1 MRRSGVILSGDL
13 TEYFRSEV
21 TTARDELG
29 MDLEELLEYYVVRL
43 LCDYS
48 RPETQPA
55 NGNEAL
61 ALMYKRALDAPIGE
75 RVQILK
81 NLGDAALYVSGFFVE
96 FIERQLID
104 LDYYIAM
111 GGTAYGSLSEL
122 VGSQRNG
129 ETFGELY
136 GKLAKQ
142 FATLVDLLNEV
153 ASKGAKADALNDQQL
168 LRMYDRWTRTG
179 NARIQKK
186 LADVGLFP
194 VGRKPKDFNS

>member
-1 MRRSGVILSGDL
+1 MILSGDL
-13 TEYFRSEV
+13 TEYFRTEV
-21 TTARDELG
+21 TSARDELG
-29 MDLEELLEYYVVRL
+29 MELEELIEFYVVRL

-48 RPETQPA
+48 RPETAPS

-61 ALMYKRALDAPIGE
+61 ALMYKRALEAPIGE

-96 FIERQLID
+96 FIERQLVD

-122 VGSQRNG
+122 IGGQRNG

-136 GKLAKQ
+136 AKMAEK
-142 FATLVDLLNEV
+142 FTELVDLLNEV
-153 ASKGAKADALNDQQL
+153 ASKGAKADALSDQQL

-179 NARIQKK
+179 NVRIQRK

-194 VGRKPKDFNS
+194 VGRKPKDFNQ

>member
-1 MRRSGVILSGDL
+1 MRQSSVILSGDL
-13 TEYFRSEV
+13 AEFFRTEVLS
-21 TTARDELG
+21 ARDELG
-29 MDLEELLEYYVVRL
+29 MELDEIIEFYLVRL

-48 RPETQPA
+48 RPEAPPP
-55 NGNEAL
+55 NSKEPL
-61 ALMYKRALDAPIGE
+61 ALMYKRALEAPIGE

-96 FIERQLID
+96 FIERSLVD

-111 GGTAYGSLSEL
+111 GGNAYGNLSEL
-122 VGSQRNG
+122 IGGQKNG

-136 GKLAKQ
+136 RKLAGK
-142 FATLVDLLNEV
+142 FTELVDLLNEV
-153 ASKGAKADALNDQQL
+153 ASKGAKTDALSDQDL

-179 NARIQKK
+179 NHRIQRK
-186 LADVGLFP
+186 LAESGLFP